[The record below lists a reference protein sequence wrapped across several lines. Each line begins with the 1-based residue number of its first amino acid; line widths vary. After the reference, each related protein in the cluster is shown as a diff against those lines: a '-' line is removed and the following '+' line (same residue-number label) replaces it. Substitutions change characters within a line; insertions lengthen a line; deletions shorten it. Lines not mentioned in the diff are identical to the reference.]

1 MDDPFKVDLGFLDP
15 SYDFDGAMEMINQSY
30 AWRKAQ

>member
-1 MDDPFKVDLGFLDP
+1 MATKSMGWYVANN
-15 SYDFDGAMEMINQSY
+15 DFEGAMEMINQSY